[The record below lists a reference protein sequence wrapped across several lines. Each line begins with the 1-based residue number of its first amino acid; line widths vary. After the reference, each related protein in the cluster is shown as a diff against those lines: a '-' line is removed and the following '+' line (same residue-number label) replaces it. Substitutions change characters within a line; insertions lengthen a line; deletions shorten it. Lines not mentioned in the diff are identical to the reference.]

1 MELVSLSLGGFRLP
15 QGSQEERPAGPVW
28 FHKEIVGMMFTD
40 SDLTEI
46 TTPHNKHNK
55 SAEWKENKW
64 SNINIPAFLPLP
76 SSSIIVIANIK
87 NLFSLRRF
95 Q

>member
-15 QGSQEERPAGPVW
+15 QGSQEERVAGPVW

-46 TTPHNKHNK
+46 TTPHIKHNK
-55 SAEWKENKW
+55 TAEWKENKW